1 MLPCGRLSEQ
11 IEAQAVHQATH
22 SIIQLFLIV
31 GHIGY
36 AYSLTS
42 SQEVNLFPDGVAC
55 EFMLGRLCDMI
66 EHDVN
71 AQLRNPG

>member
-31 GHIGY
+31 GHVGY

-42 SQEVNLFPDGVAC
+42 SQEVNLFPGGVAC
-55 EFMLGRLCDMI
+55 EFMLGEKLS
-66 EHDVN
+66 DVDLEVN
-71 AQLRNPG
+71 CQLAEG